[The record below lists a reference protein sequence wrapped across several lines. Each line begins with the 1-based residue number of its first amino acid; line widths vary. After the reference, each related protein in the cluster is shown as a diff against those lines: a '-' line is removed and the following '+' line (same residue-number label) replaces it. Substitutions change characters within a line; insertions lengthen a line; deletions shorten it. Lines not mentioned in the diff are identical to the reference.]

1 MAMKNS
7 ASVIVGILIVAA
19 VAGGGY
25 FLQKR
30 AVPNTCRICQREL
43 HPEAR
48 VVMEVDGQRQA
59 VCCTHCVLTQARQIG
74 KSIRLVEVTDYVS
87 RRPLRPENAFY
98 VEDSKLV
105 LCDLHKPF
113 VNESKQPYDR
123 VFDRCVPGI
132 YAFARR
138 EDAEAFARDNGG
150 TVRNWSRLIEEV
162 QPRP

>member
-1 MAMKNS
+1 MAMKNV
-7 ASVIVGILIVAA
+7 ASMLVGLFIVAA
-19 VAGGGY
+19 VAGGVY

-30 AVPNTCRICQREL
+30 AVPKTCRICQREL

-48 VVMEVDGQRQA
+48 VVMDVDGERQS
-59 VCCTHCVLTQARQIG
+59 VCCTHCVLTQVRQLG

-87 RRPLRPENAFY
+87 HSTLKPENAFY

-113 VNESKQPYDR
+113 LNGTKQPYDR

-138 EDAEAFARDNGG
+138 DDAEAFARENGG
-150 TVRNWSRLIEEV
+150 TVRNWLQINEEV
-162 QPRP
+162 APRP